1 MKRDVTCVASLFLF
15 IRLLIKAYHYF
26 YYICP
31 NQILTTKFFVILKLP
46 NIIIRTLAGAIFV
59 ALLVGGIIFNEYT
72 FAIVFS
78 LLTALCLYE
87 FYGLVE
93 REAKVS
99 KILNIVAAISL
110 FGAGFLYFKLHT
122 PFGFI
127 IYLGLMLIVF
137 ISELYLKREN
147 PIKSLAYA
155 TLGQIYIA
163 APFSLANYLAYSYTS
178 TQGEDQ
184 YHFVFILAVLVFI
197 WVNDTFAYLTGM
209 TIGKHRLFERI
220 SPKKSWEG
228 FFGGAIAAM
237 SVSLIFT
244 HYCDQL
250 TIPAWIGFAAVV
262 VIFGTWGDLTES
274 LMKRTLG
281 VKDSGNMIPGHGG
294 ILDRV
299 DSTIMAIPAAVVYL
313 AIINTLSN
321 L

>member
-1 MKRDVTCVASLFLF
+1 M
-15 IRLLIKAYHYF
+15 
-26 YYICP
+26 
-31 NQILTTKFFVILKLP
+31 KLP
-46 NIIIRTLAGAIFV
+46 NIVIRTLAGAIFV

-72 FAIVFS
+72 FTIVFS
-78 LLTALCLYE
+78 LLTILCLYE

-93 REAKVS
+93 KEAKVS
-99 KILNIVAAISL
+99 KPLNIIAATSL
-110 FGAGFLYFKLHT
+110 FGASFLYFNHQT
-122 PFGFI
+122 TIGFI
-127 IYLGLMLIVF
+127 IYLALMITVF
-137 ISELYLKREN
+137 ISELYLKRDN

-155 TLGQIYIA
+155 TLGQFYIA
-163 APFSLANYLAYSYTS
+163 IPFSLANYLAYSYIS
-178 TQGEDQ
+178 TQNENE
-184 YHFVFILAVLVFI
+184 YHFIFILAVLVFI

-237 SVSLIFT
+237 ATSLIFA

-250 TIPAWIGFAAVV
+250 SIPAWIGFAAIV

-299 DSTIMAIPAAVVYL
+299 DSTIMAIPASVVYL
-313 AIINTLSN
+313 AILNTLSN